1 MTQQQPHPQQQ
12 QQQPQQQQKSVQPQQ
27 PQHQKSMQ
35 PQQPQQ
41 PQQPHQSFS
50 FSNFDFSIKNYSIEE
65 LEDLLG
71 LEQNYNANDIIS
83 NKQKLCNQ
91 VASATGSIQ
100 TQSQMCDFLDAA
112 SKTLISTLGSG
123 KSSTYKSDN
132 THLEYFDSMQNFPK
146 NTIIPGSTADGHFVI
161 ADSYRMTPSGNSGA
175 PAPTSVINPIKW
187 STMTSSISIDS
198 RFRPN
203 YFASKSEDLH
213 FTLPQRI
220 DNVVSYRLGEIEI
233 PFYAIYSVNDNVGN
247 NVIQIIWGDYSTP
260 PNYTDTFTIVIPS
273 GNYFTTQIDNFL
285 VSSASIED
293 TINTIL
299 LSNTT
304 GSVGNSGHGLSGI
317 LNYMIDRVSGKSVFS
332 QPAGAHPINFKVI
345 VNVREKNGNGIL
357 TYEASLLSFLG
368 WNLGFRNAEYISNN
382 NGTGHYG
389 AVVSEGLVA
398 FKSTSYIFI
407 AIDDYNNN
415 VNDYYSAVFSES
427 FAIKNIIT
435 RLNTGTNREV
445 NESSSTQLNR
455 ERKFFGPVNI
465 QKLRIT
471 LYDSFGQ
478 ILILNNMDWNME
490 LIFERNYG

>member
-175 PAPTSVINPIKW
+175 PAPTSVINPINW

-233 PFYAIYSVNDNVGN
+233 PFYAIYSVNENVGN
-247 NVIQIIWGDYSTP
+247 NVIQIIWGDYSS

-273 GNYFTTQIDNFL
+273 GNYFTTRIDQFL

-345 VNVREKNGNGIL
+345 VNVREKNGIGII
-357 TYEASLLSFLG
+357 TYDAPLLSFLG

-455 ERKFFGPVNI
+455 ERNFFGPVNI

-478 ILILNNMDWNME
+478 ILSLNNMDWNME